1 MVGVGDV
8 LRPMV
13 IGREAE
19 LAALGAA
26 LAAALGGGGGGG
38 LAFLTGEPGIGKS
51 RLAKELA
58 VTARGRGARVITGR
72 GVPGSS
78 STPYR
83 PLAEALLQALRDR
96 PLPAD
101 SGLLSWR
108 PALRAIIEDAAG
120 PAAAEQA
127 GYGAAAGVTASVAA
141 SEAVRG
147 EAVLLLLAATGDD
160 RAAGAIEEARQ
171 AGIAAFF

>member
-19 LAALGAA
+19 LAALDAA

-38 LAFLTGEPGIGKS
+38 LAFLTGEPDIGKS

-58 VTARGRGARVITGR
+58 VTTRGRGARVITGR

-83 PLAEALLQALRDR
+83 PLAEALLQALLQALRDR

-108 PALRAIIEDAAG
+108 PARPARSRRHARRASPHSSSTAPCSATPMPSWLAG
-120 PAAAEQA
+120 QAIRTGRPAW
-127 GYGAAAGVTASVAA
+127 
-141 SEAVRG
+141 RRPPR
-147 EAVLLLLAATGDD
+147 LN
-160 RAAGAIEEARQ
+160 
-171 AGIAAFF
+171 